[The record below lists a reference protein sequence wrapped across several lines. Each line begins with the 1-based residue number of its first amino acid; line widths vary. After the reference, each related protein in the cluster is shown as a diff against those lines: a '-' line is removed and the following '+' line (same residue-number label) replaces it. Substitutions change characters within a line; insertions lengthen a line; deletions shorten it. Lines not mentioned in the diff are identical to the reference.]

1 MKKCI
6 QNYDAIM
13 TFENI
18 FLAWKE
24 FVRDKSKKPDVIF
37 FQSKLMDNLFA
48 LHEDL
53 SNNTYRH
60 GRYTAFK
67 INDPKPRDIHK
78 ATVRDRVVHHLL
90 YNALYD
96 FFDKTFVYDSYSCR
110 KNKGT
115 HKALQRFR
123 FFILKESKNMTKPC
137 YVLKCDVRKFFASI
151 DHAILKDILKS
162 KIQDENVQIL
172 LEDIVD
178 SFHTNFMLSR
188 KLGMTGLPLG
198 NLTSQLLVNIYMN
211 EFDQFVKRDLKIK
224 YYIRYADDFVI
235 LSQDKVYLENIIPKI
250 ADFLEKRLCLKL
262 HPDKVFIKSI
272 YSGVDFLGWIEFGNH
287 RVLRASTKKR
297 MFRIL
302 EGNDYKEESVVS
314 YRGMLKHGNGR
325 KIQQKLNFRK
335 NCSCE

>member
-24 FVRDKSKKPDVIF
+24 FVRDKIKKPDVVF

-115 HKALQRFR
+115 HKALKRFDD
-123 FFILKESKNMTKPC
+123 FALKVSRNNTRTC
-137 YVLKCDVRKFFASI
+137 WILKCDIRKFFAS
-151 DHAILKDILKS
+151 
-162 KIQDENVQIL
+162 
-172 LEDIVD
+172 VD
-178 SFHTNFMLSR
+178 VHC
-188 KLGMTGLPLG
+188 
-198 NLTSQLLVNIYMN
+198 
-211 EFDQFVKRDLKIK
+211 
-224 YYIRYADDFVI
+224 
-235 LSQDKVYLENIIPKI
+235 
-250 ADFLEKRLCLKL
+250 EKRRVGWIGIEVGPGTYPVDPAAIA
-262 HPDKVFIKSI
+262 HVFG
-272 YSGVDFLGWIEFGNH
+272 GVDE
-287 RVLRASTKKR
+287 RAGQNSHTK
-297 MFRIL
+297 MP
-302 EGNDYKEESVVS
+302 
-314 YRGMLKHGNGR
+314 
-325 KIQQKLNFRK
+325 
-335 NCSCE
+335 